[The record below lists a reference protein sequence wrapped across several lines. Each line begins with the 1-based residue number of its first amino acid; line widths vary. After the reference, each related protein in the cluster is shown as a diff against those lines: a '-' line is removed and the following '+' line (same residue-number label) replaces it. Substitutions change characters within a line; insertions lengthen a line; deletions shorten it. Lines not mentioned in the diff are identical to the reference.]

1 MRLRSLLLLS
11 AALLG
16 SPLAARAQGLVALR
30 SQGWACV
37 QGGPGA
43 ACKPFLDAT
52 NRLKKRAEADKQL
65 RCYTALL
72 GYEAQVMALP
82 VGSAADPAALDG
94 PYGELSAE
102 CGSMR

>member
-1 MRLRSLLLLS
+1 MRLRILLFT

-16 SPLAARAQGLVALR
+16 LSLPAMAQGLLALR

-52 NRLKKRAEADKQL
+52 NRLKKRAEAGKQL

-72 GYEAQVMALP
+72 GFEAQVMALP
-82 VGSAADPAALDG
+82 VGSGADPAVLDG

-102 CGSMR
+102 CESIR